1 MKQTIED
8 MRQELDNILEEL
20 HKKPFNERDYTEYRK
35 LYMRI
40 KYRTNE
46 QDRIRQLNHSKTQRT
61 NLKTVC

>member
-1 MKQTIED
+1 MKQTLED
-8 MRQELDNILEEL
+8 MREELNLILEEL

-46 QDRIRQLNHSKTQRT
+46 QDRIRQLNHSKNQRT

>member
-46 QDRIRQLNHSKTQRT
+46 QDRIRQLNHSKNQRT

>member
-20 HKKPFNERDYTEYRK
+20 HKNPFNERDYTEYRK

>member
-20 HKKPFNERDYTEYRK
+20 RKKPFNERDYTEYRK